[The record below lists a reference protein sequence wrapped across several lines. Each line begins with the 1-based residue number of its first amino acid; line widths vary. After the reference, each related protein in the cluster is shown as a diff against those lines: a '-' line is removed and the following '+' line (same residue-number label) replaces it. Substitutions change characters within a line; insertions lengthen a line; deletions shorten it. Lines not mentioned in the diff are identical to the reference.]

1 APQSR
6 SGHALR
12 ARVLQKLR
20 VGLARRM
27 VRNAPRYAENC
38 VGQSARGGRGTAEF
52 TSAGRGGAC
61 RPYETRLERRSVKPI
76 TPPSSQRGAQAPL
89 RRSESG
95 GARPSY
101 RRPTPTPFATRRI
114 EFGEVAARG
123 SRGSTEEA
131 GGVEGGV
138 GEDDVGAGPS
148 EADQALEQAR
158 VVVEVAALGGELE
171 HGVLAAHL
179 IRGDGEARALA
190 HEANDVG
197 VREARLHEQ
206 HVGAFGLVE
215 RDLAEALARV
225 R

>member
-1 APQSR
+1 
-6 SGHALR
+6 
-12 ARVLQKLR
+12 
-20 VGLARRM
+20 
-27 VRNAPRYAENC
+27 
-38 VGQSARGGRGTAEF
+38 
-52 TSAGRGGAC
+52 

-123 SRGSTEEA
+123 SGGSTQEA

-158 VVVEVAALGGELE
+158 VVVEVATLGGELE

-179 IRGDGEARALA
+179 IRGDGEARAPA

-225 R
+225 RGINLIGLLVTAARGGVERLAKRAVEGRGVLDGVAADPDPRVAGFVERLADEAD